1 MRVHPFAGMNRI
13 SKDID
18 GWELREVFV
27 ESLEYRELLR
37 LRFNELRRPLDLEWT
52 EAEGQADK
60 LDRHF
65 GLYHEE
71 ALVGSVVVVALDHPG
86 VAKLRQIAVTKPQQ
100 GRGVGQRLMIAVENL
115 LVREGVKRLELNAR
129 VNVAEFYDA
138 LNYQRKGE
146 IFEEI
151 GLPHVKMIKLL
162 RGNESV

>member
-71 ALVGSVVVVALDHPG
+71 VLVGLVVVVTLDPG
-86 VAKLRQIAVTKPQQ
+86 FAKLRQIAVAKPQQ
-100 GRGVGQRLMIAVENL
+100 GRGVGQRLMIAIENL
-115 LVREGVKRLELNAR
+115 LAREGVKRLELNAR
-129 VNVAEFYDA
+129 VNVAEFYGA

-162 RGNESV
+162 RGNESA

>member
-13 SKDID
+13 SKDKD

-71 ALVGSVVVVALDHPG
+71 ALVGSVVVVALDPG
-86 VAKLRQIAVTKPQQ
+86 VAKLRQIAVAKPQQ
-100 GRGVGQRLMIAVENL
+100 GRGVGKRLMIAIENL
-115 LVREGVKRLELNAR
+115 LVR
-129 VNVAEFYDA
+129 
-138 LNYQRKGE
+138 
-146 IFEEI
+146 
-151 GLPHVKMIKLL
+151 
-162 RGNESV
+162 

>member
-60 LDRHF
+60 LDRPF

-86 VAKLRQIAVTKPQQ
+86 VAKLRQIAVAKPQQ
-100 GRGVGQRLMIAVENL
+100 GRGVGKRLMIAIENL

-138 LNYQRKGE
+138 LKYQRKGE

-151 GLPHVKMIKLL
+151 GLPHVKMIKFL